1 MKLTLKNIGSIRDA
15 AIEINGITVIA
26 GENNTGKS
34 TVSRALFTAFNGF
47 YQIEDKIQA
56 ERINEIQRLLML
68 LSPNSKNRL
77 TTIRISDI
85 QEISKNILNNI
96 DFYGKNAEALKN
108 DLITFF
114 SNCDETFKEYANDAH
129 IDSAISRINAALAIS
144 DLDLMKFILEKKLIA
159 EFNGQFS
166 NIFANEAGEIT
177 LELTHWISTI
187 SVKNNHVIDIKND
200 SGLDTEAL
208 YLDNP
213 LILDE
218 VQALCQSFII
228 QENNT
233 EHSEHLMEK
242 IRSSNNANLVE
253 EITVN
258 HKLEAIY
265 HKLANVCNGDIVKD
279 KDKRSGFQYKKFGSE
294 EKLDVRNLSTGLKAF
309 AIIEILL
316 RNGSLDYN
324 GTMILDEP
332 EIHLHPEWQL
342 LFAELIVLIHKE
354 FNMHILINTHSPYFL
369 NAIEV
374 YTMKYDVDNNCKYYL
389 SSTKNEFSY
398 LEDVTEHIESIY
410 SKLARPLQL
419 LENERHHYD

>member
-15 AIEINGITVIA
+15 TIEINGITVIA

-34 TVSRALFTAFNGF
+34 TVSRALFTALNGF
-47 YQIEDKIQA
+47 YQIEDKIQS

-77 TTIRISDI
+77 STIRISDI

-96 DFYGKNAEALKN
+96 DLYRKNAETLKN
-108 DLITFF
+108 DLIKVF

-144 DLDLMKFILEKKLIA
+144 DLDLMKFILEKKLNA

-166 NIFANEAGEIT
+166 NIFSNEAGEIT

-187 SVKNNHVIDIKND
+187 SVKDNHVINIKND
-200 SGLDTEAL
+200 SGLETEAI

-218 VQALCQSFII
+218 IQVLCQSFII
-228 QENNT
+228 QENDM
-233 EHSEHLMEK
+233 EHSEHLMKK

-258 HKLEAIY
+258 HKLKTIY
-265 HKLANVCNGDIVKD
+265 HKLANICNGGIIKD

-294 EKLDVRNLSTGLKAF
+294 KKLDVRNLSTGLKSF

-316 RNGSLDYN
+316 RNVSLDYN

-354 FNMHILINTHSPYFL
+354 FHMHILINTHSPYFL

-374 YTMKYDVDNNCKYYL
+374 YTMEYDVDSKCKYYL
-389 SSTKNEFSY
+389 SSAKNEFSY

-419 LENERHHYD
+419 LENERHLHD